1 MNMTSPNI
9 AIRANTMRNLLK
21 PLIFLTGL
29 SIMSGPVLSQSNLPD
44 LGDYS
49 ATVLSASEE
58 QKLGREFM
66 RQIRQQ
72 LRFIDDQELITYLNR
87 LGSVL
92 VSNSDQPG
100 RTFTFYLVEDNAL
113 NAFAVPGGH
122 ITVHTGLI
130 TNTLHES
137 ELASVIAHEIA
148 HVTQSHIA
156 RMIAQNKRTNIPAMA
171 ALIAAILLGGQAGTA
186 AIMGTQA
193 ALVERQLQ
201 YSRSFEEEADAI
213 GIQTLASAGY
223 DPRAMPDFFGRLQQ
237 YSRSQESNAPEFL
250 RTHPLTYSRIAESV
264 ARADQYPRIEN
275 PDETQ
280 FQLMKAKI
288 RALYSGSDPARVAQ
302 GFAARL
308 KENTYENLYAERYG
322 YALALMADGQYQAA
336 RELMNEL
343 ISQDPERLSYS
354 IALADVETAD
364 GRPGNAAKAYQRI
377 RANHPDNLV
386 LDLYFINALIES
398 EQYADAKK
406 ILKSH
411 LLSRRGDPRL
421 HKLLAR
427 AEGESGNHLAAHQ
440 ELAEFYYFNGNS
452 AEALRQ
458 LGLAKKYTGDSFYAQ
473 SSVSAR
479 IEEIQQELRIR
490 GEKIP

>member
-1 MNMTSPNI
+1 MHKLFNTLVVATII
-9 AIRANTMRNLLK
+9 AAV
-21 PLIFLTGL
+21 
-29 SIMSGPVLSQSNLPD
+29 SGPARSQSELPD

-72 LRFIDDQELITYLNR
+72 LKFVDDLELNTYLAQLGAR
-87 LGSVL
+87 LAR
-92 VSNSDQPG
+92 NSDQPG
-100 RTFTFYLVEDNAL
+100 RKFTFYLVQDNSL

-122 ITVHTGLI
+122 ITAHTGLI
-130 TNTLHES
+130 TNTRHES

-156 RMIAQNKRTNIPAMA
+156 RMIARNKRTNIPAMA

-193 ALVERQLQ
+193 ALVERQLE

-223 DPRAMPDFFGRLQQ
+223 DPRAMPEFFGRLQQ

-250 RTHPLTYSRIAESV
+250 RTHPLTYNRIAESV
-264 ARADQYPRIEN
+264 ARAEQYPRVEN
-275 PDETQ
+275 PEETQ

-288 RALYSGSDPARVAQ
+288 RALYGDSNPDRVVQ
-302 GFAARL
+302 GFSASL
-308 KENTYENLYAERYG
+308 QENSYANLHAEQYG

-336 RELMNEL
+336 RKLIDEL
-343 ISQDPERLSYS
+343 IDQDPGVLSYS
-354 IALADVETAD
+354 IALADIELSA
-364 GRPGNAAKAYQRI
+364 GRPEKAAEALQKVR
-377 RANHPDNLV
+377 NTHPENLM
-386 LDLYFINALIES
+386 LDLYFIGALIES
-398 EQYADAKK
+398 EQYAQAKK
-406 ILKSH
+406 ILKYH

-421 HKLLAR
+421 HRMLAR

-440 ELAEFYYFNGNS
+440 ELAEFYYYVGIPR
-452 AEALRQ
+452 EALRQ
-458 LGLAKKYTGDSFYAQ
+458 LNLAKKYIGDSFYAK
-473 SSVSAR
+473 SSVEAR
-479 IEEIQQELRIR
+479 IDEIQQELLNR
-490 GEKIP
+490 GEKLP